1 MVNLILLVI
10 FLLSVIGIGVIL
22 ARKIPVLAQLSIE
35 AGEEQSILQ
44 KMKIGVQ
51 QNGTLNAFSPEI
63 LLQKVLSKIRVLTL
77 RTEHKTGTM
86 LQQLRQKS
94 LEKKKKL
101 ADDYWQKIRR
111 KK

>member
-1 MVNLILLVI
+1 MINLIVFII
-10 FLLSVIGIGVIL
+10 FLIGLGGMGIIITRSTSRLTEL
-22 ARKIPVLAQLSIE
+22 ALEDK
-35 AGEEQSILQ
+35 
-44 KMKIGVQ
+44 KIGFANRIKNSIQ
-51 QNGTLNAFSPEI
+51 NNGTVKRLSFDI
-63 LLQKVLSKIRVLTL
+63 LLQKLLSKIRVLTL
-77 RTEHKTGTM
+77 RTEHKTGAM

>member
-1 MVNLILLVI
+1 MINLIAFII
-10 FLLSVIGIGVIL
+10 FLIGLGGMGIIITRSAPRL
-22 ARKIPVLAQLSIE
+22 AKLTLAE
-35 AGEEQSILQ
+35 T
-44 KMKIGVQ
+44 KIGLADRIKSSI
-51 QNGTLNAFSPEI
+51 QNNGAVKRLSFDI
-63 LLQKVLSKIRVLTL
+63 LLQKLLSKIRVLTL
-77 RTEHKTGTM
+77 RTEHKTGAM